1 MVDVKDLMNEKMKN
15 FMREMAV
22 SISNDI
28 KETMKES
35 MKTTNNEQQISL
47 TPTSQPE
54 LITKDIPQP
63 SPRVAELNDLIE
75 EMDIG
80 KSPNKRETPTQFN
93 DDQNQDIQEVV
104 KEPTSEPSP
113 KTRTGARK
121 SRINKTLQK
130 GHTQSLLHI

>member
-1 MVDVKDLMNEKMKN
+1 MVDVKDLMNENMKD

-28 KETMKES
+28 KATMKES

-47 TPTSQPE
+47 TPNSQPE
-54 LITKDIPQP
+54 LITQDTPHP

-80 KSPNKRETPTQFN
+80 KSPNKREAPTPSN

-130 GHTQSLLHI
+130 GHT